1 MKFDKAIQETKQE
14 LLNKYKDVVYLGY
27 EVVDMTSN
35 TTTSRY
41 ISKQIDIDV
50 VDVSII
56 KNRFK
61 EIEGEIIAIKA
72 IFDVK
77 LPKKRKYNRH
87 EVYFRMIN

>member
-1 MKFDKAIQETKQE
+1 MKFNKAVEEIRQE
-14 LLNKYKDVVYLGY
+14 LLDRYKDVVYLGY

-35 TTTSRY
+35 TTTSSYTSER
-41 ISKQIDIDV
+41 IDIDV

-61 EIEGEIIAIKA
+61 EIEGEIKAIKV

-77 LPKKRKYNRH
+77 LPNKRKYNRH
-87 EVYFRMIN
+87 EEYFKIN

>member
-35 TTTSRY
+35 TTTSSY
-41 ISKQIDIDV
+41 ISEQIDIDL

-61 EIEGEIIAIKA
+61 EIEGKIKAIKV

-77 LPKKRKYNRH
+77 LPNKKKYNKH
-87 EVYFRMIN
+87 EAYFRIIN

>member
-1 MKFDKAIQETKQE
+1 MKFDKAVEETKQE
-14 LLNKYKDVVYLGY
+14 LLSRYKDVVYLGY

-35 TTTSRY
+35 TTTSSY
-41 ISKQIDIDV
+41 IREPIDIDAA
-50 VDVSII
+50 DVSVI

-61 EIEGEIIAIKA
+61 EIDGEIKAIKV

-87 EVYFRMIN
+87 EEYFKIN